1 MTVTERLISMTL
13 AGGLACLLILIFKRL
28 LTRRPETLYYACLAA
43 LILFAVPF
51 RPAWSPDFSQIDVRP
66 NITAALKSPTSDR
79 QNAPTAGNVSPEEQD
94 AAAPQRTGPFPSDE
108 FHLRDI
114 LTSLSLSIVWLTVA
128 ALIFLRYIISYLIF
142 RRKILKDAVQ
152 NERIGK
158 VSVVEGSAPSP
169 MLVGFF
175 RPVIVMPKTGLPSG
189 DRELAICH
197 ELAHWRRGDPWIKL
211 LAAAVNSLHWFNPL
225 SYVLVRTLDEA
236 CEYACDSRVVR
247 DGGSRTG
254 YGNMLLNMAC
264 QSTPILTENMSRS
277 KKQLKRRLELIMKFS
292 KKNVFINVL
301 SILLILTL
309 AAGSTALAAG
319 AAPILSSMLGL
330 SGTSDEQRTVGILEE
345 YLSGD
350 YDDDT
355 VVTRAEAAALMV
367 RLKGLE
373 PTFATGTIFSDVPAD
388 YWAAES
394 IETAY
399 QCDIVDGCGD
409 GAFYPD
415 DPLTFEQAEK
425 MIECTLGYSP
435 AARAKGGWPEGY
447 MRIAAD
453 HGLTSSVTGNVGETV
468 TRRTLAKMVYNVLDV
483 PFLVQTVWGPG
494 GLQEY
499 APSDHLTIRYLLD
512 NE

>member
-1 MTVTERLISMTL
+1 MPERLISMTL

-43 LILFAVPF
+43 LILFSVPF
-51 RPAWSPDFSQIDVRP
+51 RPVWSPDFSQIDVRP
-66 NITAALKSPTSDR
+66 NITAALKSPTSDL
-79 QNAPTAGNVSPEEQD
+79 QNAPTVNGVPPKEQD
-94 AAAPQRTGPFPSDE
+94 AAAPQRTGQFPSGKYS
-108 FHLRDI
+108 LRDV
-114 LTSLSLSIVWLTVA
+114 LTFLWLTVA
-128 ALIFLRYIISYLIF
+128 VLVFLRYIISYLMF
-142 RRKILKDAVQ
+142 RRKILKNAVQ

-158 VSVVEGSAPSP
+158 VRIVKGNAPAP

-175 RPVIVMPKTGLPSG
+175 RPVIVMPKTELPPG

-211 LAAAVNSLHWFNPL
+211 LTAAVNSVHWFNPL
-225 SYVLVRTLDEA
+225 SYVLVRALDEA

-264 QSTPILTENMSRS
+264 QSSPILTENISRS
-277 KKQLKRRLELIMKFS
+277 KKQLKRRLELIMKFT

-301 SILLILTL
+301 SIILILTL

-330 SGTSDEQRTVGILEE
+330 GGTSDGQRTVGILEE

-355 VVTRAEAAALMV
+355 VVTRAEGAALML
-367 RLKGLE
+367 RLNGME
-373 PTFATGTIFSDVPAD
+373 PSFATGTVFSDVPVD
-388 YWAAES
+388 YWAADS

-409 GAFYPD
+409 GTFHPD

-425 MIECTLGYSP
+425 MIECTLGYNP
-435 AARAKGGWPEGY
+435 AARVRGGWPEGY
-447 MRIAAD
+447 MKMASD
-453 HGLTSSVTGNVGETV
+453 HGLTSSVTGNVGEAV
-468 TRRTLAKMVYNVLDV
+468 TRRTLAKMVYNALDV
-483 PFLVQTVWGPG
+483 PFLAQTVWGPDG
-494 GLQEY
+494 MQEY
-499 APSDHLTIRYLLD
+499 APSDLTIRYLLD
-512 NE
+512 NDIKL